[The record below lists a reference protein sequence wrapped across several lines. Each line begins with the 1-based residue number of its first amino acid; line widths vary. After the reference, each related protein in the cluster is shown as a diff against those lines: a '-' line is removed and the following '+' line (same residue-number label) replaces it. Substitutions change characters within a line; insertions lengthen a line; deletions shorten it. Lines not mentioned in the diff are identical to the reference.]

1 MAEIWIYRDDGQA
14 KCMNCGWIGEYEGEW
29 PGNIEHECTPVEGVD
44 PFFPDDPIQPLAF
57 DETTDEDRA
66 RIQRIQDRQ
75 AKLGRRKPCNCG
87 QQGQR
92 KAR

>member
-1 MAEIWIYRDDGQA
+1 MADIWNYRDGQA
-14 KCMNCGWIGEYEGEW
+14 KCMNCGWIGEYEGEF
-29 PGNIEHECTPVEGVD
+29 PGTLEHDCNPVEDVD
-44 PFFPDDPIQPLAF
+44 PFFPDDEPLQTLGI

-66 RIQRIQDRQ
+66 RVQRIQDRQ